1 MYLSKLLHGFLAL
14 YETNHQLPVQ
24 QFTTGTKSRPICKKW
39 QGCVMVKLKIE
50 ERLLVRLK
58 HLIPGSVVSVW
69 AISRDQRVKKHHDRL
84 FDITTLCNGVARE
97 NC

>member
-1 MYLSKLLHGFLAL
+1 MMKSK
-14 YETNHQLPVQ
+14 
-24 QFTTGTKSRPICKKW
+24 TG
-39 QGCVMVKLKIE
+39 
-50 ERLLVRLK
+50 ERLSVRLK